1 MDGRKRKRGV
11 RASREKLEVA
21 MLASGFETQ
30 AELAQQIAHNEGI
43 SKPPCDLV
51 SKVFREQ
58 AVSPHNLTRIAH
70 ALQVEA
76 HTIYLSKD
84 DNPFTEVISSQSIEA
99 ETAQPYQAPLQ
110 NNMQVQRP
118 TTQPRLT
125 RRSMNNLWLALP
137 ALLILLA
144 SLIWWQQSNADH
156 APHQP
161 PSTKLI
167 SPIGKVLIVLQAPA
181 NLHPLAEQIASQ
193 LSEKDTI
200 RAIVLSRPETYQLP
214 AAEVLN
220 SWQAH
225 GVLHLAHH
233 EDQFYDAIAA
243 TLTSHQHSLTID
255 QSVFHHAE
263 FTAQSEA
270 IRDAIVTQ
278 SQRFIDGEP
287 LAPILSNSSV
297 ALEHF
302 LQGKSQLFSS
312 LSASSY
318 VLAESH
324 FLKALELDTNFTA
337 AHAELCRIYV
347 RSSWIQD
354 ETPSLEKAASF
365 CQLAAEQQPEL
376 LEVITAQAELLART
390 GRAKQALDLLNEHVT
405 LTTADADALA
415 IRATVHMARLGE
427 DDPEPQGPL
436 AEAYAKQAV
445 QLVPGHWQ
453 ANNSLGNL
461 YFMLGD
467 SQRAKAQF
475 AKASQQHEV
484 ILANL
489 GTLQMCYGELEQ
501 AEQTF
506 QTLINHFDYEHFGH
520 ENLGNLYH
528 MQQDYDKAI
537 KHKLLAIEKHPE
549 VAIHQVWSNLGELYL
564 KQGQL
569 DLAKQH
575 YSHALTLIERD
586 ELLGNISR
594 SDQLHKV
601 YYQTKLQQLTPE
613 ASLPASLPQQVEL
626 FLADQTE
633 LGLHAKSHLAWLLG
647 TVNKEEE
654 RQQLW
659 QDISAICPVYALS
672 PELRQQDQ
680 SISGEK
686 RTTP

>member
-1 MDGRKRKRGV
+1 
-11 RASREKLEVA
+11 

-30 AELAQQIAHNEGI
+30 TELAQRIAQNEGI

-58 AVSPHNLTRIAH
+58 AVSPHNLARIAH

-76 HTIYLSKD
+76 HTIYLTKD
-84 DNPFTEVISSQSIEA
+84 DNPFAEVISSQSPI
-99 ETAQPYQAPLQ
+99 AQPLLAS
-110 NNMQVQRP
+110 
-118 TTQPRLT
+118 
-125 RRSMNNLWLALP
+125 RSMQNLWLPLVALTF
-137 ALLILLA
+137 LLG
-144 SLIWWQQSNADH
+144 SLIWWQQSNTDH
-156 APHQP
+156 TSQQP

-181 NLHPLAEQIASQ
+181 NLNPLAEEIASQ
-193 LSEKDTI
+193 MSEQDTI

-214 AAEVLN
+214 ATEVLK

-225 GVLHLAHH
+225 GVLHLAHDK
-233 EDQFYDAIAA
+233 DQFYAAITA
-243 TLTSHQHSLTID
+243 TLTSHQHNLTIE

-263 FTAQSEA
+263 LTAQSET

-278 SQRFIDGEP
+278 SQRFIDGKP

-297 ALEHF
+297 ALGHF
-302 LQGKSQLFSS
+302 LQGKNQLFISH
-312 LSASSY
+312 SASSY
-318 VLAESH
+318 LLAESH

-337 AHAELCRIYV
+337 THAELCRLYV

-365 CQLAAEQQPEL
+365 CQLAAEQRPEL

-390 GRAKQALDLLNEHVT
+390 GRAKQALDLLSEHVT

-467 SQRAKAQF
+467 SQQAKAQF

-501 AEQTF
+501 AAQTY
-506 QTLINHFDYEHFGH
+506 QTLINHFEYEHFGH

-528 MQQDYDKAI
+528 MQQNYDKAI
-537 KHKLLAIEKHPE
+537 KHKLLAIEKQPE

-564 KQGQL
+564 QQGQHVP
-569 DLAKQH
+569 AKQH

-586 ELLGNISR
+586 ELLGNISL

-626 FLADQTE
+626 FLADQE
-633 LGLHAKSHLAWLLG
+633 DLGLQAKTHLAWLLG
-647 TVNKEEE
+647 TVNKQEEK
-654 RQQLW
+654 QQLW

-672 PELRQQDQ
+672 PELQQQDQ
-680 SISGEK
+680 SMAEDK
-686 RTTP
+686 PATP